1 MKKNNEKKV
10 IINLS
15 IVYAYSH
22 KIDTYNL
29 ETNLINNININLND
43 LINQVASK
51 IDFQGKIIS
60 LYDTD
65 LKLFIYCGKFP
76 LEKEFIFEYNKD
88 EIIQIK
94 LRDIISKLLY
104 INTELLEDENEIND
118 SKTNNIFISSK
129 SKRAKERKIGEII
142 KKVYMWRKLYIGY
155 KDENETDDN
164 NTNNIFISSKSKRA
178 KERKIGEIIKK
189 VYMWRK
195 LYIGY
200 INENGKLIKL
210 SLEDSA
216 DKIGISKKSLDDY
229 LIQLRI
235 GKMFGFNF
243 NEHKNDKVGILRA
256 FVKKKKPLMEN
267 TKYDSFDNIF

>member
-1 MKKNNEKKV
+1 MISNEYKV
-10 IINLS
+10 IVNLT
-15 IVYAYSH
+15 IVYSYSH
-22 KIDTYNL
+22 NIGNFNI
-29 ETNLINNININLND
+29 ETNLINGKNISLND
-43 LINQVASK
+43 LINELINK
-51 IDFQGKIIS
+51 IDFQRKIIS
-60 LYDTD
+60 YYDKD

-76 LEKEFIFEYNKD
+76 LEKEFLFEYKKD
-88 EIIQIK
+88 ETVQIK
-94 LRDIISKLLY
+94 LRQITNKIFSIKS
-104 INTELLEDENEIND
+104 ELLE
-118 SKTNNIFISSK
+118 
-129 SKRAKERKIGEII
+129 
-142 KKVYMWRKLYIGY
+142 
-155 KDENETDDN
+155 DENETDDN

-267 TKYDSFDNIF
+267 SKYDSFDNQF

>member
-1 MKKNNEKKV
+1 MISNEYEV
-10 IINLS
+10 IVNLT
-15 IVYAYSH
+15 IVYSYSH
-22 KIDTYNL
+22 NIGNFNI
-29 ETNLINNININLND
+29 ETNLINGKNISLND
-43 LINQVASK
+43 LINELINK
-51 IDFQGKIIS
+51 IDFQRKIIS
-60 LYDTD
+60 YYDKD

-76 LEKEFIFEYNKD
+76 LEKEFLFEYKKD
-88 EIIQIK
+88 EIVQIK
-94 LRDIISKLLY
+94 LRQITNKIFSIKS
-104 INTELLEDENEIND
+104 ELLE
-118 SKTNNIFISSK
+118 
-129 SKRAKERKIGEII
+129 
-142 KKVYMWRKLYIGY
+142 
-155 KDENETDDN
+155 DENETDDN

-267 TKYDSFDNIF
+267 TKYDSFDNLF

>member
-1 MKKNNEKKV
+1 MISNEYKV
-10 IINLS
+10 IVNLT
-15 IVYAYSH
+15 IVYSYSH
-22 KIDTYNL
+22 NIGNFNI
-29 ETNLINNININLND
+29 ETNLINGKNISLND
-43 LINQVASK
+43 LINELINK
-51 IDFQGKIIS
+51 IDFQRKIIS
-60 LYDTD
+60 YYDKD

-76 LEKEFIFEYNKD
+76 LEKEFLFEYKKD
-88 EIIQIK
+88 EIVQIK
-94 LRDIISKLLY
+94 LRQITNKIFSIKS
-104 INTELLEDENEIND
+104 ELLE
-118 SKTNNIFISSK
+118 
-129 SKRAKERKIGEII
+129 
-142 KKVYMWRKLYIGY
+142 
-155 KDENETDDN
+155 DENETDDN

-267 TKYDSFDNIF
+267 TKYDSFDNLF